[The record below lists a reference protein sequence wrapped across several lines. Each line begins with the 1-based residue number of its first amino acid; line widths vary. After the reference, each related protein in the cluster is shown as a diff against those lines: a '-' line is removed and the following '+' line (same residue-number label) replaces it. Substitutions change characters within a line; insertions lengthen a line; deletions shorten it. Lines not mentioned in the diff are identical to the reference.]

1 MVRLQARLSANVAP
15 LWRGEQAARTPVSEA
30 PGAEKLEMF
39 HALGRATTLVMA
51 IACGVVVATVYANQ
65 PMLGI
70 MEAAFP
76 GRASVAGLVPM
87 ATQLGFAVGL
97 LFLVPLG
104 DRIDRRSLIL
114 LQLTALGFSLA
125 AAALA
130 PDAWALVVISALVG
144 ITSSVAQQI
153 VPFAAELA
161 EPSRR
166 GATIGTVMSGLLCGM
181 LLGRVVAGYVA
192 DHYGWRAIYWLSL
205 LLVIATGCLL
215 AATLP
220 RGQAKIQASY
230 GELLKSSVALWRGEP
245 ALRRATMIQACLF
258 GSFTAFWTIL
268 ALQLSARYHLGA
280 ETAGLFGI
288 AGAVGILFAPIAG
301 KIADR
306 RGPADL
312 IAAGAFIMLASW
324 LIFAAFGTV
333 AGLIVGVILLDFGEQ
348 GALVSNQVIYALRPE
363 ARNRLNTIFMGGMFV
378 RGAIGSAG
386 AVLVWH
392 VAGWYAVC
400 ALGAAL
406 VTIALAHAWNAAG
419 LKARMFSRARNAV

>member
-1 MVRLQARLSANVAP
+1 M
-15 LWRGEQAARTPVSEA
+15 
-30 PGAEKLEMF
+30 GATSMSFFRHNFQIDRSF
-39 HALGRATTLVMA
+39 HARSQPVGKTATLSPIIGRATTLVMA
-51 IACGVVVATVYANQ
+51 IACGVAAATVYCNQ

-70 MEAAFP
+70 LEAAFP
-76 GRASVAGLVPM
+76 VQASVAGLVPM

-97 LFLVPLG
+97 LLLVPLG
-104 DRIDRRSLIL
+104 DRIDRRRLIL
-114 LQLTALGFSLA
+114 FQMTALTLSLV

-130 PDAWALVVISALVG
+130 PDAWALVVISALIG

-181 LLGRVVAGYVA
+181 LLGRVVAGGVA
-192 DHYGWRAIYWLSL
+192 DHYGWRAVYWVSL

-220 RGQAKIQASY
+220 RGRAKTQAGY
-230 GELLKSSVALWRGEP
+230 GELLKSLVTLWRDEP
-245 ALRRATMIQACLF
+245 ALRRATMIQGCLF
-258 GSFTAFWTIL
+258 GAFTAFWTIL

-280 ETAGLFGI
+280 EAAGLFGI
-288 AGAVGILFAPIAG
+288 AGVVGILFAPIAG

-306 RGPADL
+306 RGPTHL
-312 IAAGAFIMLASW
+312 IAVGTLIMLASW
-324 LIFAAFGTV
+324 CIFALSATV
-333 AGLIVGVILLDFGEQ
+333 AGLIVGVIVLDFGEQ
-348 GALVSNQVIYALRPE
+348 GALVSNQHVIYALRPE

-378 RGAIGSAG
+378 GGAIGSAG

-392 VAGWYAVC
+392 MAGWYAVC
-400 ALGAAL
+400 ALGDAL
-406 VTIALAHAWNAAG
+406 VAIALAYVWSAAD
-419 LKARMFSRARNAV
+419 

>member
-1 MVRLQARLSANVAP
+1 MVRLQARLSADVET
-15 LWRGEQAARTPVSEA
+15 LKTS
-30 PGAEKLEMF
+30 
-39 HALGRATTLVMA
+39 HAIGRATMPVMA
-51 IACGVVVATVYANQ
+51 VACGVAAATVYSNQ
-65 PMLGI
+65 PMLRI

-76 GRASVAGLVPM
+76 GQAWITDLVPM

-104 DRIDRRSLIL
+104 DRIDRRRLIL
-114 LQLTALGFSLA
+114 FQMTALALSLV

-130 PDAWALVVISALVG
+130 RDAWALVVISALVG
-144 ITSSVAQQI
+144 IASSVAQQI

-181 LLGRVVAGYVA
+181 LLGRVVAGGVA
-192 DHYGWRAIYWLSL
+192 DHYGWRAMYWLSL

-220 RGQAKIQASY
+220 QDQPKTQASY
-230 GELLKSSVALWRGEP
+230 GQLLRSLIALWRDEP
-245 ALRRATMIQACLF
+245 ALRRATMVQGCLF

-288 AGAVGILFAPIAG
+288 AGVVGVLFAPMAG
-301 KIADR
+301 KIADD

-312 IAAGAFIMLASW
+312 IAVATLIMLGSW
-324 LIFAAFGTV
+324 MTFAGFGTV
-333 AGLIVGVILLDFGEQ
+333 AGLIVGVIFLDFGEQ
-348 GALVSNQVIYALRPE
+348 GALVANQHVIYALRPE
-363 ARNRLNTIFMGGMFV
+363 ARSRLNTIFMGGMFV
-378 RGAIGSAG
+378 GGAFGSAG
-386 AVLVWH
+386 AVLAWH
-392 VAGWYAVC
+392 IAGWYAVC

-406 VTIALAHAWNAAG
+406 VAIALAHAWSAAD
-419 LKARMFSRARNAV
+419 